1 MKKGTKTNLWD
12 AAFRKHTL
20 VRVIEPTDAMK
31 DSGTTMLLITGRFI
45 EYGKQWVQ
53 VTGADGDYGGKL
65 LGDREVEVLS

>member
-1 MKKGTKTNLWD
+1 VKKGTKTNLWD

-31 DSGTTMLLITGRFI
+31 DSGTTRVLIQDRFI
-45 EYGKQWVQ
+45 EFGKCWVR
-53 VTGADGDYGGKL
+53 VTGVDGDYGGKL